1 MSEDICW
8 ISQIRAQQ
16 FIPMWSV
23 HFSWWGVHL
32 CHWKL
37 HLQRLLSFSFS
48 LHGNVARSPDYQTA
62 DPLSINSYPGTCHK
76 NAHKIQLGPKAL
88 NNRTGIISSRLHQ
101 STPGNPYISAPSCNI
116 FKAPHLQLL
125 LSSLP
130 AIILEDQLRNLLQV
144 VQLRWLDL
152 GCLMLLAGCLVASL
166 RLDAKTISH
175 GFHNEFESHGFQK
188 MIELTMQSEFR

>member
-116 FKAPHLQLL
+116 FKACSRLRPLICSCCWAVCQR
-125 LSSLP
+125 SSWKTSCEISCRSSSSAGWTL
-130 AIILEDQLRNLLQV
+130 AA
-144 VQLRWLDL
+144 WC
-152 GCLMLLAGCLVASL
+152 CL
-166 RLDAKTISH
+166 LDAWWLH
-175 GFHNEFESHGFQK
+175 YGLMQK
-188 MIELTMQSEFR
+188 LYHMAFTTNLNLMAFKKW